1 MSFTG
6 MFQIPNELLIKK
18 RSEDDIAILIGEN
31 GSGKST
37 MLNDIAK
44 KYIDSY
50 TQVIAIANT
59 IHDKF
64 KVKNKRFF
72 SLKASEGKSI
82 IRKALIQCL
91 AMVARDDMKRLNS
104 IGNTLSYIGYW
115 KLLGFKLRGLK
126 YNAID
131 IIAQSDLSP
140 QSKEEITYCLE
151 NYRRQFQY
159 KYSTAKITVD
169 NRSFQAIK
177 DSYLLTLFKYESE
190 LRKHKV
196 ISYVDFFLYRERET
210 IPLNGASSG
219 ELTLISTL
227 LFITSIISYDSVI
240 LIDEPEN
247 SLHPKWQ
254 IEYVKNMS
262 ELFYLY
268 QPKIIIATHSPLII
282 NGADLLSKAIQ
293 IFKGVKGEFKLQE
306 NETNN
311 VEEIYQD
318 YFDVTT
324 PENRYLSELV
334 IHKMNDLADGGITL
348 IEFEKTINELNSNSY
363 DDKQKEVLH
372 DIIEMGRRIKK
383 A

>member
-18 RSEDDIAILIGEN
+18 RIEDDIA
-31 GSGKST
+31 KRY
-37 MLNDIAK
+37 IA
-44 KYIDSY
+44 SY

-91 AMVARDDMKRLNS
+91 AMVARDDMKRLGT
-104 IGNTLSYIGYW
+104 IGNTLFYIGYW
-115 KLLGFKLRGLK
+115 KLIGFKLRGLK

-140 QSKEEITYCLE
+140 QIKEEITYCLE
-151 NYRRQFQY
+151 NYKRQFQY
-159 KYSTAKITVD
+159 QYSTARIIVD
-169 NRSFQAIK
+169 DRSFQAIK

-190 LRKHKV
+190 LRKYKV
-196 ISYVDFFLYRERET
+196 ISYVDFFLYREKET

-254 IEYVKNMS
+254 MEYVKHMN

-282 NGADLLSKAIQ
+282 NGADLLSKTIQ
-293 IFKGVKGEFKLQE
+293 IYKGVKGEFKLQV

-334 IHKMNDLADGGITL
+334 VQKMNELADGGITL

-363 DDKQKEVLH
+363 DDKQKEVL
-372 DIIEMGRRIKK
+372 DGIIEMGRKIKNV
-383 A
+383 